1 MNTFEVMKKMSRIGL
16 EEIHVSVVKLNVNE
30 FLKLMK
36 AHIKQM
42 QNTVVLNTK
51 RLPPL
56 VVIAVLVIWMQ

>member
-1 MNTFEVMKKMSRIGL
+1 MKRMSRIGL
-16 EEIHVSVVKLNVNE
+16 EEIHDSVVKLNVNE

>member
-1 MNTFEVMKKMSRIGL
+1 MNTFEVMKKMIRIGL